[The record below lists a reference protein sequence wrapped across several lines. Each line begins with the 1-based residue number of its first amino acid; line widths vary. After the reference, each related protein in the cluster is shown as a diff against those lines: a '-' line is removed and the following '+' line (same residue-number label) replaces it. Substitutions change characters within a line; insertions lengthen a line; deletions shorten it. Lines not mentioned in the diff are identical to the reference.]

1 MLTKKINT
9 MFNKKICMTTLLAIP
24 FLGFAQQSSDTISL
38 QKVLDEVNVNTLRA
52 NEKTPIAFTNINKA
66 EIEKGNLGQDLPYLI
81 SLTPSVITT
90 SDAGT
95 GVGYTSFRVR
105 GSDPTRINVTVNGIP
120 LNDSESQGVWW
131 VNMPDFAS
139 SVDNIQIQRGV
150 GTSTNGASAFG
161 ATVNLKTTG
170 LNKQAYARSS
180 NSYGSFNTLK
190 NNAEFGTGLIDGK
203 FALDGRLSQIF
214 CDGYIDRATS
224 DLKSFYLS
232 AAYFGENDMIKAVMF
247 SGKERTYQSWYGVPL
262 NYLDSARTYNP
273 YDYENEVDNYEQR
286 HYQLHYSKK
295 ANENSSVNVSGHYSH
310 GEGYYEQYVGDKN
323 NLHLY
328 YNTYIPYGETALSYY
343 NLNNVLVGNDTIT
356 TSNLTRRKWLN
367 NDFGGVVFS
376 LNHKMEKTNLTF
388 GGASNR
394 YSGQHYGNV
403 IWAEYASNGNYEHEY
418 YRNIA
423 TKFDHNLYVK
433 VDYSLF
439 SNTNLYADLQKR
451 RVTYEFVGN
460 DEDGNAAEQSINLNF
475 FNPKVGVHHSLNSNQ
490 VIYASFAV
498 ANREPNRN
506 DYVESTP
513 NSRPLYETLYD
524 VEIGYQFLND
534 WISFGTNIYLMQYEN
549 QLAPTGKIN
558 DVGAYTRTNIDK
570 SFRRGVELQGTLK
583 LGDKLQWATN
593 MTLSQNKIVAFT
605 EYIDNW
611 DTWGQEKVEHENTA
625 LAFSPSVIW
634 ASQFNLKLSDRM
646 CVDFISKYVGEQ
658 FIDNTSSDDRKLDDY
673 LTNNVRVTYN
683 IKNIWFDLAKL
694 TLQINNLLNN
704 EYVSNA
710 WVYRFI
716 YQQEDPITWDPYVNA
731 NSEKG
736 YNMAAYFPEATRNY
750 LVGLTLGF

>member
-1 MLTKKINT
+1 MAA
-9 MFNKKICMTTLLAIP
+9 LLAIP
-24 FLGFAQQSSDTISL
+24 FIGFAQQHSDTVSVH
-38 QKVLDEVNVNTLRA
+38 KVLDEVNVNALRA
-52 NEKTPIAFTNINKA
+52 NEKTPVAFTNINEA

-81 SLTPSVITT
+81 SLTPSVVTT
-90 SDAGT
+90 SDAGA
-95 GVGYTSFRVR
+95 GIGYTGFRVR

-170 LNKQAYARSS
+170 LNKNPYVRSS

-190 NNAEFGTGLIDGK
+190 NNAEFGTGLIGGK
-203 FALDGRLSQIF
+203 FAFDGRLSQISS
-214 CDGYIDRATS
+214 DGYMDRASS

-232 AAYFGENDMIKAVMF
+232 GGYFGADEMLKAVMF
-247 SGKERTYQSWYGVPL
+247 SGKERTYQAWYGVPL
-262 NYLDSARTYNP
+262 NYLDSNRTYNP
-273 YDYENEVDNYEQR
+273 YDYENEVDNYGQT

-295 ANENSSVNVSGHYSH
+295 ARENTNVNVSAHYTH
-310 GEGYYEQYVGDKN
+310 GEGYYEQFKAGED
-323 NLHLY
+323 LAD
-328 YNTYIPYGETALSYY
+328 YG
-343 NLNNVLVGNDTIT
+343 LNNVVIGDETIT
-356 TSNLTRRKWLN
+356 STDVIRRKWLN

-376 LNHKMEKTNLTF
+376 LNHKMDKANLTF

-433 VDYSLF
+433 MDYTLL
-439 SNTNLYADLQKR
+439 SNTNLYADFQTRK
-451 RVTYEFVGN
+451 VKYEFLGN
-460 DEDGNAAEQSINLNF
+460 DEEGNTAEQSVNLDF
-475 FNPKVGVHHSLNSNQ
+475 FNPKVGIHHSLNANQ
-490 VIYASFAV
+490 AIYASLAV
-498 ANREPNRN
+498 GNREPNRN
-506 DYVESTP
+506 DFVESSP
-513 NSRPLYETLYD
+513 NSRPLQETLYD
-524 VEIGYQFLND
+524 AEIGYQFLSD
-534 WISFGTNIYLMQYEN
+534 WISFGANIYLMHYKN

-558 DVGAYTRTNIDK
+558 DVGAYTRTNIDN
-570 SFRRGVELQGTLK
+570 SFRRGVELEGTIK
-583 LGDKLQWATN
+583 LSDRLHWAAN
-593 MTLSQNKIVAFT
+593 MTLSQNKVAAFT

-611 DTWGQEKVEHENTA
+611 DTWGQEKVEHTNTD

-634 ASQFNLKLSDRM
+634 ASQFNLKLSKKM
-646 CVDFISKYVGEQ
+646 NVEFISKYVGEQ

-673 LTNNVRVTYN
+673 LTNNLRLSYD
-683 IKNIWFDLAKL
+683 IKNNWFDVAKL
-694 TLQINNLLNN
+694 TLQVNNILNN

-716 YQQEDPITWDPYVNA
+716 YDGEDPRESNAYVNA
-731 NSEKG
+731 DSERG
-736 YNMAAYFPEATRNY
+736 YNEAAYFPEATRNY